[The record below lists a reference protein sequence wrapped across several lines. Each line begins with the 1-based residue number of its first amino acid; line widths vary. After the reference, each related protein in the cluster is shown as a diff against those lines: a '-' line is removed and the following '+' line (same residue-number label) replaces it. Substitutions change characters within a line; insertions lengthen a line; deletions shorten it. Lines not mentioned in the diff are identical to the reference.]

1 MFELACFEADINLI
15 TLLQVLS
22 LLSLI
27 IPMREIRSVEKLDN
41 NATGQVWNK
50 AIVFTLS
57 KTNIIFDH
65 VEDREFL
72 INKIVKMLAQLD
84 NGTR

>member
-1 MFELACFEADINLI
+1 M
-15 TLLQVLS
+15 
-22 LLSLI
+22 
-27 IPMREIRSVEKLDN
+27 EKLDN